1 MGKHSI
7 LTDVHV
13 IFYKGIILSIWDAE
27 YNTEQV

>member
-13 IFYKGIILSIWDAE
+13 IYKGIILSIWDAE